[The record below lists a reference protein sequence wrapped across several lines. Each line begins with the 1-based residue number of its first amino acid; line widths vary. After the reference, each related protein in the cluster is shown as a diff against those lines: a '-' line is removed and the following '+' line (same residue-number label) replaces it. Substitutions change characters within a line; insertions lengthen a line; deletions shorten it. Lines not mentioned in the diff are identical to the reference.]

1 MNPELTAPPPPSNP
15 YWHRFANNVI
25 GCKSLVDSYLAAGFQ
40 CTKATA
46 YVNASKLRRKPVV
59 AEYIRYW
66 VDRQSQRRRD
76 ERMKRDEEAF
86 KMPLRRL
93 FKR

>member
-1 MNPELTAPPPPSNP
+1 MNPETPAPPPPSNP
-15 YWHRFANNVI
+15 CWHRFANNVS
-25 GCKSLVDSYLAAGFQ
+25 GCKSLVDSYLAAGFE

-59 AEYIRYW
+59 ADYIRYW
-66 VDRQSQRRRD
+66 AEQEYQQRQD
-76 ERMKRDEEAF
+76 ERMKLEEEVF
-86 KMPLRRL
+86 KMTLRRF

>member
-1 MNPELTAPPPPSNP
+1 MKPETTAPSPPSNP
-15 YWHRFANNVI
+15 NWHRFANNVI

-66 VDRQSQRRRD
+66 VDREYRQRQEERRSQHQ
-76 ERMKRDEEAF
+76 A
-86 KMPLRRL
+86 L
-93 FKR
+93 FRIRF

>member
-1 MNPELTAPPPPSNP
+1 MNPETPVPSPPSNP

-25 GCKSLVDSYLAAGFQ
+25 GCKSLVDSYLDAGFH

-46 YVNASKLRRKPVV
+46 YVNASRLRRKPVV

-66 VDRQSQRRRD
+66 MDRQHQQRQA
-76 ERMKRDEEAF
+76 ERTKRDREAF
-86 KMPLRRL
+86 RIR
-93 FKR
+93 F

>member
-25 GCKSLVDSYLAAGFQ
+25 GCKSLVDSYLDAGFQ

-59 AEYIRYW
+59 AECIRYW
-66 VDRQSQRRRD
+66 VDREYRQRQE
-76 ERMKRDEEAF
+76 ERMKQHRQAVRIRF
-86 KMPLRRL
+86 
-93 FKR
+93 